1 MKNNFIIRRIPLII
15 CGLALFSFL
24 SCSDSKMIKIG
35 KAPQFSFT
43 NQNNQT
49 INNDSYKGKVYVV
62 EFFFTT
68 CPTICPIMTS
78 NLVKVQDAFEG
89 KNVGFA
95 SFSIN
100 PANDTPEVLKKY
112 AKDKGITSPH
122 WHLLTGNE
130 DAIYD
135 LANNGFNLHAQN
147 TALGEEGFEHSGYF
161 ALIDQKGNIVS
172 RQDTHGSPL
181 IYYNGLDNEQIQMLI
196 EDIKY
201 LLDN

>member
-1 MKNNFIIRRIPLII
+1 
-15 CGLALFSFL
+15 
-24 SCSDSKMIKIG
+24 MIKIG